1 MGNGTMTDIRY
12 VEPVKVLQHWLYD
25 IASIRYNDGSSLVA
39 GPFSTPIEPD
49 CKQRILDLHHTLK
62 ELANRDLYDGKL
74 PWCDNK
80 EVYLFE
86 TAEEEKIAVL
96 FKDGNAHFGKPS
108 DLRALNGTTIR
119 GVHYVIEVEE
129 KLINCRWE
137 VINEEPVKLAEAIE
151 SGTLF

>member
-1 MGNGTMTDIRY
+1 MTDIRY
-12 VEPVKVLQHWLYD
+12 TEPHKVLQHWPYD
-25 IASIRYNDGSSLVA
+25 IASIRYSDEASLVA

-49 CKQRILDLHHTLK
+49 SQQRILDLHRTLK
-62 ELANRDLYDGKL
+62 DLANRDLYDGKL

-86 TAEEEKIAVL
+86 TGEGEKIAVL

-119 GVHYVIEVEE
+119 GVHYVIEVEG

>member
-1 MGNGTMTDIRY
+1 MDDIRY
-12 VEPVKVLQHWLYD
+12 AEPHKVLQHWPYD
-25 IASIRYNDGSSLVA
+25 IASIRYSDEASLVA
-39 GPFSTPIEPD
+39 VPFSTPIEPD
-49 CKQRILDLHHTLK
+49 SQQRILDLHRTLK
-62 ELANRDLYDGKL
+62 DLANRDLYDGKL

-86 TAEEEKIAVL
+86 TGEGEKIAVL

-119 GVHYVIEVEE
+119 GVHYVIEVEG